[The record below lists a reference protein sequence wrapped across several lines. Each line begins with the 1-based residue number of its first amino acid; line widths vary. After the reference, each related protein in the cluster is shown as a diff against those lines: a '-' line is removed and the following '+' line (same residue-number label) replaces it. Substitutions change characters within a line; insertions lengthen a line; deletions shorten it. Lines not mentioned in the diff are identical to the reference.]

1 MSGKHEEGFI
11 TFQPQTVINKVR
23 GLFPS
28 QSMIMNY
35 MDRTTEKVK
44 VILDRIEKEKTYD
57 SYFTLVTLEYN
68 WDEFIKHNKS
78 ISKWFQK
85 LSNSKAK
92 TGGVMNREWFKRVD
106 NGFYKYEIDG
116 QVLRLWLAL
125 ESDAL
130 LNRTDLITR
139 IRKIRPLPISCE
151 VGIQDWAMLSEN
163 FGDLFN
169 NRTGLEVFGN
179 IKRND
184 YFELVYKL
192 G

>member
-1 MSGKHEEGFI
+1 MKRTENIGYDNGHYCLGNTKRDSSLSAPDGHKQSKGI
-11 TFQPQTVINKVR
+11 I
-23 GLFPS
+23 PS

-92 TGGVMNREWFKRVD
+92 TEG
-106 NGFYKYEIDG
+106 
-116 QVLRLWLAL
+116 
-125 ESDAL
+125 S
-130 LNRTDLITR
+130 
-139 IRKIRPLPISCE
+139 
-151 VGIQDWAMLSEN
+151 
-163 FGDLFN
+163 
-169 NRTGLEVFGN
+169 
-179 IKRND
+179 
-184 YFELVYKL
+184 
-192 G
+192 